1 MAVVVFDAD
10 VLIAYLGRDDA
21 HHTEAVERV
30 RIALGPGTRRFLS
43 AVNYTE
49 VLIGPL
55 LKRGTPGADTV
66 DAMLVRF
73 SIETIQVDTDLARRA
88 AAVRARTRLKL
99 PDAYA
104 LATAIHA
111 EKRGHADV
119 RLETFDEKVI
129 KAYKALRPLTEDLG
143 QNA

>member
-21 HHTEAVERV
+21 QHADSVERM
-30 RIALGPGTRRFLS
+30 RLALQPGTRRLVS

-55 LKRGTPGADTV
+55 VAGGPEAAEIV
-66 DAMLVRF
+66 DAMFVRF
-73 SIETIQVDTDLARRA
+73 SIETIQVDMDLARRA
-88 AAVRARTRLKL
+88 AAVRARTKLKL

-104 LATAIHA
+104 IATAIHA
-111 EKRGHADV
+111 EKRGFEDV
-119 RLETFDEKVI
+119 RLETFDAKVR
-129 KAYKALRPLTEDLG
+129 KAYAGLHPLTPESPDS
-143 QNA
+143 

>member
-1 MAVVVFDAD
+1 VAVVVFDAD
-10 VLIAYLGRDDA
+10 VLIAYLGRGDA
-21 HHTEAVERV
+21 HHAEAVERM
-30 RIALGPGTRRFLS
+30 RQALEPGTRRLVS

-55 LKRGTPGADTV
+55 QTAGTAGADTV
-66 DAMLVRF
+66 DAMFSRF
-73 SIETIQVDTDLARRA
+73 GIETIQVDMALARRA

-104 LATAIHA
+104 LATAIQA
-111 EKRGHADV
+111 ERRGHADV

-129 KAYKALRPLTEDLG
+129 KAYNALHPLSPELE
-143 QNA
+143 

>member
-10 VLIAYLGRDDA
+10 VLIAYLGREDVNHA
-21 HHTEAVERV
+21 EAVERM
-30 RIALGPGTRRFLS
+30 RRALEPDTRRLVS

-55 LKRGTPGADTV
+55 EMAGAAGAETV
-66 DAMLVRF
+66 DAMFVRF
-73 SIETIQVDTDLARRA
+73 GIETIQVDMALARRA
-88 AAVRARTRLKL
+88 AAVRVRTKLKL

-119 RLETFDEKVI
+119 RLESFDKKVVR
-129 KAYKALRPLTEDLG
+129 AHAALHAGRSELE
-143 QNA
+143 

>member
-1 MAVVVFDAD
+1 VAVVVFDAD
-10 VLIAYLGRDDA
+10 VLIAYLGREDA
-21 HHTEAVERV
+21 HHSEGVKRM
-30 RIALGPGTRRFLS
+30 RNALQPGTRRFIS

-55 LKRGTPGADTV
+55 QKAGTAEAETV
-66 DAMLVRF
+66 DAMFIRF
-73 SIETIQVDTDLARRA
+73 GIETIEVDMALARRA

-129 KAYKALRPLTEDLG
+129 KAYAAFHPLSPELG
-143 QNA
+143 

>member
-10 VLIAYLGRDDA
+10 VLIAYLSRDDA
-21 HHTEAVERV
+21 HHSEAVERI
-30 RIALGPGTRRFLS
+30 RRALEPRTRRLVS

-55 LKRGTPGADTV
+55 ETAGPAGADTV
-66 DAMLVRF
+66 DAMFVRF
-73 SIETIQVDTDLARRA
+73 GIETIQVDVALARRA
-88 AAVRARTRLKL
+88 AAVRARTKLKL

-111 EKRGHADV
+111 EKRGHDDV
-119 RLETFDEKVI
+119 RIESFDRKVNT
-129 KAYKALRPLTEDLG
+129 AFAELHPL
-143 QNA
+143 A

>member
-1 MAVVVFDAD
+1 M
-10 VLIAYLGRDDA
+10 R
-21 HHTEAVERV
+21 H
-30 RIALGPGTRRFLS
+30 ALEPDTRRLVS

-55 LKRGTPGADTV
+55 RSAGTRGADTI
-66 DAMLVRF
+66 DAMFVRF
-73 SIETIQVDTDLARRA
+73 GIETIQVDMALARRA
-88 AAVRARTRLKL
+88 AAVRARTKLKL

-119 RLETFDEKVI
+119 RLESFDESVI
-129 KAYKALRPLTEDLG
+129 KAYAALHPLPADLG
-143 QNA
+143 